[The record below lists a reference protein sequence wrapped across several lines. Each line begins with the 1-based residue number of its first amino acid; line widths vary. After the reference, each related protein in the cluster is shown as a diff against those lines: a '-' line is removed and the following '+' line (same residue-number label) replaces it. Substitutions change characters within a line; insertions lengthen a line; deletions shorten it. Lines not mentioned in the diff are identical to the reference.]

1 MSVGEADPVARP
13 ETVPTAP
20 PGRPPRDVREEIV
33 RAAQQLIQERG
44 LGAATTKAIAEQ
56 ARCAEGSIYR
66 YFPDK
71 HALFI
76 ECVKQRYPEFLDM
89 MGSLPDLAGTG
100 SPRHQL
106 ETVTKAAL
114 AFYRAIL
121 PIVAGAM
128 AERELLEQQR
138 RFFGQTKTGPRKLI
152 SALAEY
158 VRREQRL
165 GRLSDQVS
173 AEYVSRTILGA
184 CWFHAYL
191 EGYLGVESRATSD
204 AQFARETIRCL
215 MEQLETSAP
224 KRPGPRTAGR

>member
-1 MSVGEADPVARP
+1 MEVREADPVRS
-13 ETVPTAP
+13 
-20 PGRPPRDVREEIV
+20 PRDVREKIL
-33 RAAQQLIQERG
+33 RAAQRIISERG
-44 LGAATTKAIAEQ
+44 LGGATTKAIAEE

-71 HALFI
+71 HALFV
-76 ECVKQRYPEFLDM
+76 ECVKERFPEFLDM
-89 MGSLPDLAGTG
+89 MASLPDVAGTG
-100 SPRHQL
+100 APRQHL

-121 PIVAGAM
+121 PMVAGAM

-138 RFFGQTKTGPRKLI
+138 LLFAGKGTGPRKLI
-152 SALAEY
+152 ASLAEY

-165 GRLSDQVS
+165 GRLSDRLS

-191 EGYLGVESRATSD
+191 EGYLGPDPSARTDEHV
-204 AQFARETIRCL
+204 ARETVRCL
-215 MEQLETSAP
+215 MEALQPVPAP
-224 KRPGPRTAGR
+224 SS